1 MIILV
6 VIALSLIV
14 SVDQYHDNQW
24 KYVGYHECNQVGVV
38 EQTKARVYPAE
49 VDGFKPY
56 ILFKQKNEEGSYV
69 VSCVLEKEE
78 K

>member
-56 ILFKQKNEEGSYV
+56 ILFKQKNEDGGYV
-69 VSCVLEKEE
+69 VSCVLNKEK
-78 K
+78 